1 LTDFSRAQ
9 LDDARRL
16 ILARYGEM
24 VQAARESFYGSTVD
38 AIRAAAFELVVER
51 QLTLELAWAALPKAI
66 EWVAQQADGAPPTD
80 GGRGGEAT

>member
-51 QLTLELAWAALPKAI
+51 QLTLELAWAALPEAI

-80 GGRGGEAT
+80 GGWGGEAT

>member
-1 LTDFSRAQ
+1 MTP
-9 LDDARRL
+9 RRL